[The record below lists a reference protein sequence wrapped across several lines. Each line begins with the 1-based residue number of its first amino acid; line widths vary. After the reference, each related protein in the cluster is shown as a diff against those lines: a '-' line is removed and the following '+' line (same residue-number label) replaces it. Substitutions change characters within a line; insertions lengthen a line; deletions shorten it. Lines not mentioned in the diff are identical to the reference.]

1 MLNEKKI
8 RLMTELARY
17 EENEGKEAL
26 RIGKYFRS
34 DYVGMAMLRN
44 FFLASLGY
52 VVILLLI
59 ASYFLDYLLDNV
71 HTMNL
76 VLWGTIVIGG
86 YLVVLTLYSV
96 VTYTVYSLRYSR
108 ARRSLQEYEH
118 ELEQLERF
126 YDKEEKAC
134 KQKAEDR
141 RKHK

>member
-26 RIGKYFRS
+26 RITKYFRS
-34 DYVGMAMLRN
+34 DYVGTAMFRN
-44 FFLASLGY
+44 FFFATLGY

-59 ASYFLDYLLDNV
+59 ASYFLEYLLDNV

-76 VLWGTIVIGG
+76 VLLATVVIGG
-86 YLVVLTLYSV
+86 YIVVLTLYSV

-108 ARRSLQEYEH
+108 ASRSVQEYDH
-118 ELEQLERF
+118 KLEKLEKL
-126 YDKEEKAC
+126 YEKEEKNRTR
-134 KQKAEDR
+134 KVEDR

>member
-26 RIGKYFRS
+26 RITKYFRS
-34 DYVGMAMLRN
+34 DYVGTAMFRN
-44 FFLASLGY
+44 FFLATLGY

-59 ASYFLDYLLDNV
+59 PSYFLEYLLDNV

-76 VLWGTIVIGG
+76 VLLATVVIGG
-86 YLVVLTLYSV
+86 YIVVLTLYSV

-108 ARRSLQEYEH
+108 ACRSVQEYDQK
-118 ELEQLERF
+118 LEKLEKL
-126 YDKEEKAC
+126 YEKEEETRNRKV
-134 KQKAEDR
+134 EDR